1 MESVL
6 VFSCSNVYIT
16 CIPQYIE
23 VWVRAEWKTHAVQL
37 KQHCCHYIT
46 WNTVSIHCSPY
57 NWLHIN
63 CLHPLFTLQLVAHKL
78 SPSTM
83 MHPTNRQSTVRGTMG
98 GIDNTLHP
106 TVVQLVECFIIVH
119 VTSQGFYFT
128 SGENCNEEPWNTIS
142 AVFVELCICYL
153 CHWLY

>member
-37 KQHCCHYIT
+37 KT
-46 WNTVSIHCSPY
+46 ALLS
-57 NWLHIN
+57 LHHLEH

>member
-1 MESVL
+1 MEDGICFSILMFKCLYHLHPTVYWGLSESRMEDTCSSV
-6 VFSCSNVYIT
+6 
-16 CIPQYIE
+16 
-23 VWVRAEWKTHAVQL
+23 KTAL
-37 KQHCCHYIT
+37 L
-46 WNTVSIHCSPY
+46 S
-57 NWLHIN
+57 LHHLEH